1 MHLTDL
7 NLKHWRRPAH
17 SLILVTA
24 HVLLMCSLLLF
35 TGTIQD
41 VFWNTPVLF
50 GVVWYLCQ
58 LQGCLINCVTSKLIG
73 NKLNYLT
80 VWSLGASW
88 LKEWVYINTVH
99 VGGRLT
105 HWWVGRGCLPQV
117 GISLVCN
124 LTGIFTEW
132 LTTLSFVTFWYI
144 LLSSTSIIFYCFHT
158 LDNTTIH
165 YKKGGIYIP
174 L

>member
-41 VFWNTPVLF
+41 VLWNTPVLF

-58 LQGCLINCVTSKLIG
+58 LQGCLINFVTSKLTA
-73 NKLNYLT
+73 NKLNYLI
-80 VWSLGASW
+80 VWSLCASW
-88 LKEWVYINTVH
+88 LKEWVHINAVH
-99 VGGRLT
+99 VNGRLT
-105 HWWVGRGCLPQV
+105 HWWVRQRGCLSQV
-117 GISLVCN
+117 WSFFGMQSDWN
-124 LTGIFTEW
+124 LYWMINYIIFC
-132 LTTLSFVTFWYI
+132 YI
-144 LLSSTSIIFYCFHT
+144 LLYPI
-158 LDNTTIH
+158 
-165 YKKGGIYIP
+165 K
-174 L
+174 

>member
-1 MHLTDL
+1 MYFEPRIIEVLYRGTSRLACIWLTL
-7 NLKHWRRPAH
+7 TWNIPSRPAH

-58 LQGCLINCVTSKLIG
+58 LQGCLINCVTSKLTA
-73 NKLNYLT
+73 NKMNYLI
-80 VWSLGASW
+80 VWSLCASW
-88 LKEWVYINTVH
+88 LKEWVHINTVH
-99 VGGRLT
+99 VNGICYRIG
-105 HWWVGRGCLPQV
+105 VDACLKF

-124 LTGIFTEW
+124 LTRIFTEW
-132 LTTLSFVTFWYI
+132 
-144 LLSSTSIIFYCFHT
+144 
-158 LDNTTIH
+158 
-165 YKKGGIYIP
+165 
-174 L
+174 

>member
-1 MHLTDL
+1 MYFLLWASYYWSTVKRHFLVDMHLTDL

-58 LQGCLINCVTSKLIG
+58 LQGCLIYCVTSKLTA
-73 NKLNYLT
+73 NKLNYLML
-80 VWSLGASW
+80 WSLCASW
-88 LKEWVYINTVH
+88 LKEWVHIYTVY
-99 VGGRLT
+99 VSVKLT
-105 HWWVGRGCLPQV
+105 RTLISGAWMPVSSLEFLCYAIWLEALP
-117 GISLVCN
+117 N
-124 LTGIFTEW
+124 
-132 LTTLSFVTFWYI
+132 
-144 LLSSTSIIFYCFHT
+144 
-158 LDNTTIH
+158 D
-165 YKKGGIYIP
+165 
-174 L
+174 